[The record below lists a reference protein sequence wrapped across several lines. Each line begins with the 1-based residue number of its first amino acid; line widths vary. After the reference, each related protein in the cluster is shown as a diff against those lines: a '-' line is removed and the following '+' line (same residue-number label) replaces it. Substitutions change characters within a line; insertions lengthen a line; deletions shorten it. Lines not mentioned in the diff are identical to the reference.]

1 MKIAIAGTGYVGLSS
16 GTLLAQHNEAV
27 VLERIGLSLSSDPLL
42 LLLTPYCLTPN
53 LEIEIPQPQEIVKA
67 GHYNRTF

>member
-27 VLERIGLSLSSDPLL
+27 VLERIGLLLSPDRM
-42 LLLTPYCLTPN
+42 
-53 LEIEIPQPQEIVKA
+53 PQKAQNQLVKVQP
-67 GHYNRTF
+67 